1 MKDGIWLPDCFQN
14 CFLPPLIMGPIYNER
29 KWNGLDKEYLK
40 FNWETVEVA
49 KEEFENN
56 KYAREDSLGPKSFMN
71 PLELS

>member
-1 MKDGIWLPDCFQN
+1 
-14 CFLPPLIMGPIYNER
+14 MGPIYNER
-29 KWNGLDKEYLK
+29 KWNGLDMEYFK

>member
-1 MKDGIWLPDCFQN
+1 
-14 CFLPPLIMGPIYNER
+14 MGPIYNER

-56 KYAREDSLGPKSFMN
+56 KCAREDGLGPKSCMN
-71 PLELS
+71 PLELP